1 MAKSKKHKSNK
12 LTKFSHGIGFVFF
25 IILIC
30 LLLTGVY
37 LLGLDLFYKDRFYP
51 RTFIAGIDVAGQT
64 KNEVRDILYPRVA
77 AFNAG
82 LKFVYQEEIKE
93 AKPDNIGVY
102 IDIEQT
108 LDQAYQV
115 GRDSFTLWATAD
127 RMSLLYGNQT
137 SVDLSYK
144 IDEEIF
150 NNFIEKELAYGRASR
165 DLNLSYADGGFTLI
179 DGENGEGVNRK
190 YLLALLTE
198 NILISSTKP
207 INIPT
212 SPIYSRVAP
221 DELHQAKLE
230 ARQIFSFPFQLH
242 FTDKHW
248 EISLAELADWV
259 DFAVRSDVEL
269 EAVDYLDKDNFDLDN
284 FVLVS
289 LGRQEWV
296 SSQNDMVLM
305 ATLNRE
311 KAGERLR
318 TISEEVNLSAQNA
331 KLQMIDDQLTVSQ
344 PSEKGREM
352 LIDGNFE
359 IWARRVKTNKREL
372 GLLTRETGA
381 EVTADN
387 IDELGIKELLAVGDS
402 DFAGSPSNRRH
413 NIQVASDRLNGIL
426 IKPGE
431 EYSLIKNIGEVNA
444 ESGYLPELVIKENK
458 TIPEYGGGLC
468 QIATTNFRAAVK
480 AGLDITER
488 KSHSYAVS
496 YYNPQGTDATVYIPH
511 PDLRFINDTPAY
523 ILIQTK
529 IEGNK
534 LYFEFYGTSDGREV
548 ELVGPTYWDRKED
561 GSFRAK
567 WVQIVR
573 RDGQEIMKQQFIS
586 YYDSP
591 EKYH

>member
-1 MAKSKKHKSNK
+1 MTKSKKQKSRK

-25 IILIC
+25 IILVC
-30 LLLTGVY
+30 LLLTGIY
-37 LLGLDLFYKDRFYP
+37 LLSLDLFYKDRFYP
-51 RTFIAGIDVAGQT
+51 QTFIAGTDVSGQT
-64 KNEVRDILYPRVA
+64 KNEVRDILYPKA
-77 AFNAG
+77 TAFNSG

-93 AKPDNIGVY
+93 VKPDNIGIY
-102 IDIEQT
+102 IDVEQT
-108 LDQAYQV
+108 LEQAFQV
-115 GRDSFTLWATAD
+115 GRESFTWWSTAD
-127 RMSLLYGNQT
+127 RLSLFYDDI
-137 SVDLSYK
+137 SFDLSYK

-165 DLNLSYADGGFTLI
+165 DLNLSYADGDFALI
-179 DGENGEGVNRK
+179 EGENGEGVNRK

-198 NILISSTKP
+198 NILTSSTKP
-207 INIPT
+207 IIIPT
-212 SPIYSRVAP
+212 STIYSRIAL

-230 ARQIFSFPFQLH
+230 ARQIFSSPFQLH

-248 EISLAELADWV
+248 EISPEELADWV
-259 DFAVRSDVEL
+259 DFTVRSDAEL
-269 EAVDYLDKDNFDLDN
+269 EPVDYLDKDNFDLDN

-289 LGRQEWV
+289 LGRREWV

-311 KAGERLR
+311 KAGERLQA
-318 TISEEVNLSAQNA
+318 ISEEVNLPAQNA

-352 LIDGNFE
+352 LIDGNFG
-359 IWARRVKTNKREL
+359 ILARRVKTDKREL
-372 GLLTRETGA
+372 ALLTRETGA

-387 IDELGIKELLAVGDS
+387 IDELGIKELLATGDS
-402 DFAGSPSNRRH
+402 NFAGSPSNRKH
-413 NIQVASDRLNGIL
+413 NIRVGSDKLNGIL
-426 IKPGE
+426 VKPGE

-444 ESGYLPELVIKENK
+444 EGGYLPELVIKENK

-523 ILIQTK
+523 ILIQTR
-529 IEGNK
+529 IDGNK

-591 EKYH
+591 DKYH